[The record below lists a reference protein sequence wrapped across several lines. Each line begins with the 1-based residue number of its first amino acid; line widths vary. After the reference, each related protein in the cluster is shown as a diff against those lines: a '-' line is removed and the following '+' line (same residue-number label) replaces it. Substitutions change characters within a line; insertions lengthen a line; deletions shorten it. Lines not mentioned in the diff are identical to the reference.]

1 MFAPNLNLHRPTK
14 FCSVLTVKMQRI
26 LQNEYINQLFTK
38 RSNCTQFADLC
49 KMQIQKGITFSSN
62 LYLQLLTS
70 CMEDVLGVANSRV
83 SVAIVNASITG
94 SSVPYKLINNL
105 VRNHFEYNSWWR
117 LLREN
122 SCPITRVQ
130 VLQGTGSPGGNDF
143 SSIYKYQYVYFVVT
157 RQRDITG
164 KECLDNGPKYLNM
177 QILHFHIIKQ
187 EGSFLYLIIV
197 LNTFPKATG
206 SKQTVFTV
214 TNRCVLHFTQFCR
227 HFTQIQTFLH
237 DV

>member
-1 MFAPNLNLHRPTK
+1 
-14 FCSVLTVKMQRI
+14 
-26 LQNEYINQLFTK
+26 
-38 RSNCTQFADLC
+38 
-49 KMQIQKGITFSSN
+49 
-62 LYLQLLTS
+62 
-70 CMEDVLGVANSRV
+70 MEDVLGVANSRV

-94 SSVPYKLINNL
+94 SFVPYKLINNL

-122 SCPITRVQ
+122 SCPITRVR
-130 VLQGTGSPGGNDF
+130 VLQGTE
-143 SSIYKYQYVYFVVT
+143 YQYVYFVVT

-206 SKQTVFTV
+206 SKQTVFTE

-227 HFTQIQTFLH
+227 HFT
-237 DV
+237 

>member
-94 SSVPYKLINNL
+94 SSVPYKL

-122 SCPITRVQ
+122 SCPSYY
-130 VLQGTGSPGGNDF
+130 QGTSSPGYGF
-143 SSIYKYQYVYFVVT
+143 S
-157 RQRDITG
+157 RG
-164 KECLDNGPKYLNM
+164 
-177 QILHFHIIKQ
+177 
-187 EGSFLYLIIV
+187 
-197 LNTFPKATG
+197 
-206 SKQTVFTV
+206 
-214 TNRCVLHFTQFCR
+214 
-227 HFTQIQTFLH
+227 
-237 DV
+237 